1 MGPGVAAR
9 SGTAPGQRAA
19 LATVCAV
26 LFLTFLDTT
35 IVSVTLGSVQ
45 SDLHAG
51 VVSLQWVVN
60 AYTLVFASLM
70 LTAGSLGDRWG
81 RKRVMVA
88 GIAIFCVG
96 SVVSAAAGTVAL
108 LIVGRAVMGVG
119 AAASE
124 PGTLS
129 VIRHVFPDRSERA
142 RALGVWS
149 GVSGLALALG
159 PVVGG
164 ILVGTYNWRAVFWFN
179 LVLGVVLL
187 VAAVRFVPES
197 ADPQPGP
204 LDLAGFVLGSTFL
217 GCVIYAGIS
226 GENVGY
232 DAPSVVALF
241 VVGAVALVAFVVVEL
256 RVRNPMLDFRY
267 LRPPMVR
274 SALIVA
280 FTVYFG
286 VFSIFFFTAL
296 YLEEVYAYSGLHA
309 AAMFAP
315 MAVAI
320 VVGSVL
326 CGLWVARSSAAV
338 PMLVGCVVG
347 AIGILLTRAALSGD
361 PSFLPLA
368 TALAV
373 AGIGF
378 GVAVVP
384 LTSAVLSGVPAAH
397 SGMAA
402 AATNTMRQIGAVVG
416 VAALGSLV
424 NAHMTSDLTGR
435 LNDLNIPANFQ
446 AIVIDAIKT
455 GAVPAGGDQQASSA
469 YGPIV
474 DQVIDAT
481 YRAFHAG
488 LDTALLV
495 SAIMIFVAAGITAV
509 AAVRARGTTRGG
521 YDDVAEVPVRG
532 R

>member
-1 MGPGVAAR
+1 MSRGVVAPIGA
-9 SGTAPGQRAA
+9 TAQPRAA

-88 GIAIFCVG
+88 GIVIFCVG
-96 SVVSAAAGTVAL
+96 SAVSAVASTVAV

-129 VIRHVFPDRSERA
+129 VIRHVFPDRSDRA
-142 RALGVWS
+142 KALGAWA

-164 ILVGTYNWRAVFWFN
+164 LLVGTYDWRAVFWFN
-179 LVLGVVLL
+179 LVLGAVLF

-197 ADPQPGP
+197 SDPQPGR

-217 GCVIYAGIS
+217 GCVIFAGIS

-232 DAPSVVALF
+232 DAPSVITLF
-241 VVGAVALVAFVVVEL
+241 VVGGISLVAFVIVEL

-267 LRPPMVR
+267 LHPPMVR

-280 FTVYFG
+280 FAVYFG

-309 AAMFAP
+309 AAMFTP

-320 VVGSVL
+320 VVGSAL
-326 CGLWVARSSAAV
+326 CGFWVARSSAAV
-338 PMLVGCVVG
+338 PMIVGCILAAV
-347 AIGILLTRAALSGD
+347 GILLTRAALSGD
-361 PSFLPLA
+361 PSFVPLA
-368 TALAV
+368 GALTV
-373 AGIGF
+373 AGLGF
-378 GVAVVP
+378 GIAVVP

-416 VAALGSLV
+416 VAALGALV
-424 NAHMTSDLTGR
+424 NSHLTEDLTGR
-435 LNDLNIPANFQ
+435 LNDLDIPANFQ
-446 AIVIDAIKT
+446 SIVIDAIKT
-455 GAVPAGGDQQASSA
+455 GAVPAGGSEEASSA

-481 YRAFHAG
+481 YAAFHAG

-495 SAIMIFVAAGITAV
+495 SASMIFVAAAITVV
-509 AAVRARGTTRGG
+509 AAVRVRGRTCGG
-521 YDDVAEVPVRG
+521 YDGVAEVEAR
-532 R
+532 